1 MRLPK
6 LDFKPMKNLLN
17 LYDRS
22 KHINYLTEILS
33 GLTVSLALVPEAIAF
48 ALIAG
53 LSPLTGLYAAFSIG
67 LITSLFGGRPGMI
80 SGATGAVAVVIVSL
94 AQSHGVEYIF
104 ATVVLAGMIQM
115 LAGALKLGK
124 FIRLV
129 PHSVMFGFVNGLA
142 IVIFLAQLASFKVA
156 GENGELGWMIG
167 DQLNVMLGLVF
178 LTMLI
183 IWGLPK
189 LTKAVPASLT
199 AILVVSAIVLGLDI
213 DTRNVGDI
221 SSIKGGF
228 PPFHIPEVPLTLE
241 TLSIIFPYAFIV
253 AGVGL
258 IESLLTLN
266 LIDEITET
274 RGKSNKEA
282 MAQGLANVVTGFF
295 SGMGGCAMIGQSLIN
310 ISSGARARLSGIVAS
325 VMLLVF
331 IMFGAEYIEKMPIA
345 ALTGLMIM
353 VAIGTFEWASIR
365 AIGRMP
371 TRDNLV
377 GFLVAGITVL
387 LHNLALAV
395 LIGVI
400 ISALVFAWENA
411 KRIRARKYVD
421 EDGTKHYEIYGP
433 LFFGS
438 VQAFAEKFDI
448 ATDPDVVIIDFRES
462 RVNDMSGIRAIGR
475 MPTRDN
481 LVGFLVAGITVL
493 LHNLA
498 LAVLIGV
505 IISALVFAWENA
517 KRIRARKYVDE
528 DGTKHY
534 EIYGPLFFGSVQAF
548 AEKFDIATD
557 PDVVIIDFRESRV
570 NDMSGIEALN
580 KITERY
586 TRAGKELHL
595 RHLSP
600 DCLKL
605 LKNAE
610 KIIDVNIIE
619 DPTYKVAV
627 EI

>member
-1 MRLPK
+1 
-6 LDFKPMKNLLN
+6 MKQVLSLFD
-17 LYDRS
+17 LS
-22 KHINYLTEILS
+22 QKVNYKNEILS
-33 GLTVSLALVPEAIAF
+33 GLTVALALIPEAIAF

-53 LSPLTGLYAAFSIG
+53 LHPLTGLYAAFSMG
-67 LITSLFGGRPGMI
+67 LITSVFGGRPGMI

-94 AQSHGVEYIF
+94 AKTHGVEYIF
-104 ATVVLAGMIQM
+104 AAVILAGIIQM
-115 LAGALKLGK
+115 AAGFLKLGK

-129 PHSVMFGFVNGLA
+129 PHPVMFGFVNGLA
-142 IVIFLAQLASFKVA
+142 IVIFMSQLGSFKVINA
-156 GENGELGWMIG
+156 NGVQDWMQG
-167 DQLNVMLGLVF
+167 SQLYIMLGLVL

-189 LTKAVPASLT
+189 ITKVVPASLT
-199 AILVVSAIVLGLDI
+199 AILVTTAIVLGLGLE
-213 DTRNVGDI
+213 TKTVGDI
-221 SSIKGGF
+221 SPIKGGF
-228 PPFHIPEVPLTLE
+228 PPFHIPSVPLSLE
-241 TLSIIFPYAFIV
+241 TLSVIFPYALIV

-274 RGKSNKEA
+274 RGRSNKEA
-282 MAQGLANVVTGFF
+282 IAQGAANLVTGFF

-331 IMFGAEYIEKMPIA
+331 VMFGAEYIEQMPMA

-353 VAIGTFEWASIR
+353 VSIGTFEWASFKV
-365 AIGRMP
+365 IGKMP
-371 TRDNLV
+371 THDIFV
-377 GFLVAGITVL
+377 GILVAGITVL

-421 EDGTKHYEIYGP
+421 DKGVKHYEIFGP

-438 VQAFAEKFDI
+438 TQAFGEKFDVQG
-448 ATDPDVVIIDFRES
+448 DPDVVIIDFQES
-462 RVNDMSGIRAIGR
+462 RI
-475 MPTRDN
+475 
-481 LVGFLVAGITVL
+481 
-493 LHNLA
+493 
-498 LAVLIGV
+498 
-505 IISALVFAWENA
+505 
-517 KRIRARKYVDE
+517 
-528 DGTKHY
+528 
-534 EIYGPLFFGSVQAF
+534 
-548 AEKFDIATD
+548 
-557 PDVVIIDFRESRV
+557 

-586 TRAGKELHL
+586 QKAGKELHL
-595 RHLSP
+595 KHLSP
-600 DCLKL
+600 DCRRL

-610 KIIDVNIIE
+610 KIIDVNIME